1 MSDPVFLRNMIS
13 NTVYA
18 EQINSAQIQGHQA
31 AKERAAR
38 ALQEANREQ
47 AMSIKALQD
56 SAEIGVR
63 DEHGR
68 GRQHPDQPPEGE
80 EEEADDPSSAY
91 TLSGEEAPK
100 EMQVS
105 GLNSIDVTI

>member
-38 ALQEANREQ
+38 ALQEANREH

-63 DEHGR
+63 DEHR
-68 GRQHPDQPPEGE
+68 QGRQNPDQSLE
-80 EEEADDPSSAY
+80 EEDEEAQDRSSAY
-91 TLSGEEAPK
+91 TLSGEEANHEK
-100 EMQVS
+100 QVS
-105 GLNSIDVTI
+105 GFSSIDVTI